1 MNSIDMTDAALLLRV
16 RAGDIDAYADLYQ
29 RYVSVAMRCALKSMR
44 QPADAAD
51 AVSDCFTRILLAI
64 RSGKGPEQHFLP
76 YLLSAVRNASIETS
90 RRTARTIPVG
100 TDAMNEHQHLLPE
113 PGADDSV
120 FRSID
125 RALVVQAFSGLSQRW
140 RDVLIRTEI
149 HGQSPTEIAQ
159 EIGMSPNGVSALA
172 ARAREGLRAAW
183 LDAHLA
189 VPTTN
194 APATCRIVQPDLGTW
209 MLGKLRTRRAS
220 VIEGHVGQCT
230 NCSMVLDEL
239 GTRPIKSKAYSLM
252 AR

>member
-1 MNSIDMTDAALLLRV
+1 
-16 RAGDIDAYADLYQ
+16 
-29 RYVSVAMRCALKSMR
+29 MRCALKSMR

-51 AVSDCFTRILLAI
+51 AVAECFTRILLAI

-76 YLLSAVRNASIETS
+76 YLLIAVRNASIETS

-100 TDAMNEHQHLLPE
+100 TDAMNEHQHLLQE
-113 PGADDSV
+113 PGADGSV

-125 RALVVQAFSGLSQRW
+125 RALVVRAFSGLSQRW

-172 ARAREGLRAAW
+172 ARAREGLRVAW
-183 LDAHLA
+183 LDAHLT
-189 VPTTN
+189 VPTAN
-194 APATCRIVQPDLGTW
+194 ASATCRIVQPDLGTW
-209 MLGKLRTRRAS
+209 MLGKLRTRRAR
-220 VIEGHVGQCT
+220 VIESHVDQCT
-230 NCSMVLDEL
+230 NCSMVLDEF
-239 GTRPIKSKAYSLM
+239 GTWPIKSKARSLM

>member
-1 MNSIDMTDAALLLRV
+1 
-16 RAGDIDAYADLYQ
+16 
-29 RYVSVAMRCALKSMR
+29 
-44 QPADAAD
+44 
-51 AVSDCFTRILLAI
+51 
-64 RSGKGPEQHFLP
+64 
-76 YLLSAVRNASIETS
+76 
-90 RRTARTIPVG
+90 
-100 TDAMNEHQHLLPE
+100 MNEHQHLLPE

-230 NCSMVLDEL
+230 DCSMVLDGL